1 MSSHAERIG
10 QELGDYRLLRWMG
23 SGGFGDVYLGE
34 HRYEHSLVAVKVL
47 HARLTRGEDLKEF
60 INEART
66 IRLSHPHIV
75 PLLDFGVGSDET
87 PYLVMAYAPH
97 GTLRDRHPKGSQLS
111 RSTIVSYVI
120 PIASALQYAHMRHLI
135 HRDVKPENMLVG
147 GKGEILLSDFGIA
160 TVPHSS
166 RSFSTQQGIGGTLP
180 YMAPEQI
187 QGKPRASSDQYA
199 LGIVVYEWLSGKRP
213 FSGTAVELAMQ
224 HVMTP
229 PPPFHE
235 QVPTLPKDVE
245 QVVLRALAKDPRQ
258 RFATVEEFAHAL
270 ERAGQ
275 QTEMPRSS
283 TEHIPSVVSP
293 LPPPTPAPVY
303 PPIDQVTRV
312 DPKVIETPPSAMPAI
327 SPSGVQEGSMNT
339 PSDAG
344 VLPSSFVAPTASTR
358 FMPQPLPSPVPYPP
372 SHGGPQQLR
381 RRGLSRRAILLL
393 CVLLLLILGSG
404 GGWYATMKLSTDHAQ
419 ATATAY
425 VQATAQAQTMATAHV
440 QVTAQAQ
447 ATARA
452 AATGYASFVATNG
465 IMFGFDAQHSR
476 ANPYEQILNPT
487 TVVHLTKKWAFP
499 IGSYIYSSPAVVNGV
514 VYVGSNDGNLYALD
528 AASGSK
534 KWIYHTG
541 ASISSSPAVING
553 MVYVGSDNGNL
564 YALDAASGSKK
575 WFYQTGNDIF
585 SSPAVVNGMVYVGS
599 WDGNLYALDAASGVK
614 KWAFQTATGIS
625 SSPAVVNGVVYVG
638 SDNGNLYAFDA
649 ASGRPKWVFHTEASI
664 SSSPAVANGV
674 VYVGSADHNLYALD
688 AASATKKWTFPTGN
702 YIESSPAVANG
713 VVYVGSDDGSLYALD
728 AASGTKKWFFPTG
741 DNIYYSS
748 PTVANGV
755 VYIGS
760 ADHNLYALDT
770 ASGTKKWTFATGNNI
785 SSSPAVV
792 NGVVYVGSW
801 DGNLYAFGLSQT

>member
-160 TVPHSS
+160 AVPHSS
-166 RSFSTQQGIGGTLP
+166 RSFSIQQGIGGTLP

-235 QVPTLPKDVE
+235 QVPTLPKDV
-245 QVVLRALAKDPRQ
+245 
-258 RFATVEEFAHAL
+258 

-404 GGWYATMKLSTDHAQ
+404 GGWYATMKLSTDHAK

-541 ASISSSPAVING
+541 ASISSSPAV
-553 MVYVGSDNGNL
+553 
-564 YALDAASGSKK
+564 
-575 WFYQTGNDIF
+575 
-585 SSPAVVNGMVYVGS
+585 
-599 WDGNLYALDAASGVK
+599 
-614 KWAFQTATGIS
+614 
-625 SSPAVVNGVVYVG
+625 VNGVVYVG

-674 VYVGSADHNLYALD
+674 VYVGSA
-688 AASATKKWTFPTGN
+688 
-702 YIESSPAVANG
+702 
-713 VVYVGSDDGSLYALD
+713 DGSLYALD